1 MNPLERVIERTI
13 LAARW
18 LLVIFYIGLG
28 IGLAAYAVAFA
39 WKLGKLVEGVLTAS
53 STEMIL
59 AMLGLIDAALVASLM
74 VMVML
79 SGYETFVSRIESSG
93 DQLSWLGK
101 LDASALKVKL
111 AASIVAVSSIHLLQ
125 VFLNVEHYDNSKI
138 LWSTVIHVTFLAS
151 ALLLAVL
158 DRVSQAAHKP
168 K

>member
-1 MNPLERVIERTI
+1 VNPLERVIERTI

-28 IGLAAYAVAFA
+28 IGLAVYAVAFA
-39 WKLGKLVEGVLTAS
+39 WKVGKLVQDVLTES
-53 STEMIL
+53 RTDMIL

-79 SGYETFVSRIESSG
+79 SGYETFVSRIENSG
-93 DQLSWLGK
+93 DQLSWLGR

-111 AASIVAVSSIHLLQ
+111 AASIVAVSSIHLLEI
-125 VFLNVEHYDNSKI
+125 FLNVEHYDNTKI
-138 LWSTVIHVTFLAS
+138 LWSTVIHLTFLAS

-158 DRVSQAAHKP
+158 DRMSHKP
-168 K
+168 Q

>member
-1 MNPLERVIERTI
+1 MNPLERVSERTI

-28 IGLAAYAVAFA
+28 IGLAVYAVAFA
-39 WKLGKLVEGVLTAS
+39 WKLGKLVQDVLTAS

-79 SGYETFVSRIESSG
+79 SGYETFVSRIENSG

-125 VFLNVEHYDNSKI
+125 VFLNVEHYDNAKI
-138 LWSTVIHVTFLAS
+138 LWSTVIHLTFLAS

-158 DRVSQAAHKP
+158 DRVSHKP

>member
-28 IGLAAYAVAFA
+28 IGLAVYAVAFA
-39 WKLGKLVEGVLTAS
+39 WKLGKLVPGVLTAT

-125 VFLNVEHYDNSKI
+125 VFLNVEHYDNAKI
-138 LWSTVIHVTFLAS
+138 LWSTVIHLTFLAS

-158 DRVSQAAHKP
+158 DRVSHKP
-168 K
+168 Q